1 MTLIFTFGILPP
13 ITSFKVSS
21 TCRKILTQDSAI
33 LLRNSL
39 DFPSIY
45 FTVNDTIHIEDNY
58 SLKVDKV

>member
-21 TCRKILTQDSAI
+21 TCRKILTRDSGI